1 MPNVP
6 DMSVKERIWIVGA
19 SHGIGQELARLY
31 ARQGASLILSARN
44 RQPLTELADKIGG
57 ADIQPLDVADR
68 VSFDAAAANIAMS
81 GRLDRIIHLA
91 ALYDPGR
98 IADLDPATAA
108 QIVNVN
114 LTGSFHMAQIGPAL
128 LRAGGQLAL
137 CGSVA
142 GYVGLPQGQIYSATK
157 AGVINLAESLRAE
170 RSDLDIRLI
179 CPGFVDTRMTRK
191 NDFRMPAI
199 MRPDAA
205 AMAIRDGLAG
215 RKFEIHF
222 PHRLTRSLKLIRAL
236 PYGLSMRLTRR
247 LSQEE
252 I

>member
-1 MPNVP
+1 MTTG
-6 DMSVKERIWIVGA
+6 ERIWIVGA
-19 SHGIGQELARLY
+19 SHGIGRELARLY
-31 ARQGASLILSARN
+31 ANQGASLILSARN
-44 RQPLTELADKIGG
+44 RAPLAELADELGG
-57 ADIQPLDVADR
+57 ADIQPLDVVDR
-68 VSFDAAAANIAMS
+68 GSFDAAAANIALT
-81 GRLDRIIHLA
+81 GKVDRIVHLA

-98 IADLDPATAA
+98 IADLDPDKAA
-108 QIVNVN
+108 QIIQVN
-114 LTGSFHMAQIGPAL
+114 LTGSFHMAQIGPTV
-128 LRAGGQLAL
+128 LRPGGQLAL

-179 CPGFVDTRMTRK
+179 CPGFVDTRMTQK

-199 MRPDAA
+199 IRPEKAA
-205 AMAIRDGLAG
+205 EAIRDGLAG
-215 RKFEIHF
+215 RRFEIHF

-247 LSQEE
+247 LSREDA
-252 I
+252 